1 MSGGV
6 QMSVVGSGINIPYIA
21 VNKLLG
27 KEIPWSES
35 REEKSVTYIES
46 PLVL

>member
-1 MSGGV
+1 MAAAFVSETTI
-6 QMSVVGSGINIPYIA
+6 SIPYIA